1 MKVFAPCFFKDF
13 HCTGS
18 SCADNCCR
26 MGWDIEID
34 DDTYNRYKSLDSA
47 LCQHIT
53 CDGGEHYIKQINGQC
68 PLLDENGLCSVVLR
82 YGEQSISEICTEHP
96 RFYQWFGGYKEAGT
110 GLCCEESARLWLT
123 NAGNIHF
130 SEFHTDEPDDDL
142 GFDPDTLSAVIAAR
156 NVLFDILQSPELS
169 FPQKLKSLLIF
180 GLNTQDIDETT
191 AAADF
196 SELAAAFSDI
206 NNIHSLLSQL
216 GGESSPQD
224 KLTAC
229 EQVLSCFD
237 NLDYMHEL
245 FPAALGRIKS
255 ELKTI
260 IASANTFDKAFPEAE
275 NQLLAVAVYNIF
287 RYVIECAGGAECLPF
302 IVTTILNVWFVRL
315 WDISLWLGGRFD
327 FNAQINAVKEYSK
340 EIEYSDN
347 TASLWESTYTESALC
362 SQNIKTIAEV

>member
-53 CDGGEHYIKQINGQC
+53 CDGGEHYIKQKNGQC
-68 PLLDENGLCSVVLR
+68 PFLDENGLCSVVLR
-82 YGEQSISEICTEHP
+82 YGEQSISEICSEHP

-180 GLNTQDIDETT
+180 GLGALSFVIAT
-191 AAADF
+191 ASGVLFVKFFNLFLKEGNKINPLIGNAGVSAVPDAARISQNVGLEYDP
-196 SELAAAFSDI
+196 S
-206 NNIHSLLSQL
+206 NYLLMQAMGPNVAGVIGS
-216 GGESSPQD
+216 
-224 KLTAC
+224 
-229 EQVLSCFD
+229 
-237 NLDYMHEL
+237 
-245 FPAALGRIKS
+245 
-255 ELKTI
+255 
-260 IASANTFDKAFPEAE
+260 
-275 NQLLAVAVYNIF
+275 AVA
-287 RYVIECAGGAECLPF
+287 AGVL
-302 IVTTILNVWFVRL
+302 
-315 WDISLWLGGRFD
+315 LGFL
-327 FNAQINAVKEYSK
+327 I
-340 EIEYSDN
+340 
-347 TASLWESTYTESALC
+347 
-362 SQNIKTIAEV
+362 

>member
-1 MKVFAPCFFKDF
+1 MKVFAPSFFEDF

-53 CDGGEHYIKQINGQC
+53 CDGGEHYIKQKNGQC

-130 SEFHTDEPDDDL
+130 SEFQTDEPDDDL
-142 GFDPDTLSAVIAAR
+142 GYDPETLSAVIAAR

-169 FPQKLKSLLIF
+169 FPQKLKALLIF

-196 SELAAAFSDI
+196 SELAAAFSDTDYVI
-206 NNIHSLLSQL
+206 SLLSQL

-245 FPAALGRIKS
+245 FP
-255 ELKTI
+255 
-260 IASANTFDKAFPEAE
+260 
-275 NQLLAVAVYNIF
+275 AVAVYNIF

-315 WDISLWLGGRFD
+315 WDISLWLGGKFD
-327 FNAQINAVKEYSK
+327 FNAQITAVKEYSK

-362 SQNIKTIAEV
+362 AQNIKTIAEV

>member
-1 MKVFAPCFFKDF
+1 MNVFAPCFFKDF
-13 HCTGS
+13 RCTGS
-18 SCADNCCR
+18 ACADNCCR

-34 DDTYNRYKSLDSA
+34 DDTYNYYKSLGSGM
-47 LCQHIT
+47 CEHIT
-53 CDGGEHYIKQINGQC
+53 DDGGEHYIKQKNGQC
-68 PLLDENGLCSVVLR
+68 PFHDENGLCSVVR
-82 YGEQSISEICTEHP
+82 RHGEQRLSEICTEHP

-169 FPQKLKSLLIF
+169 FPQKLKALLIF
-180 GLNTQDIDETT
+180 GLNTQDIDEAT

-237 NLDYMHEL
+237 ELDYMKNI
-245 FPAALGRIKS
+245 FPAAQSRIRS
-255 ELKTI
+255 DLARI
-260 IASANTFDKAFPEAE
+260 IAGADAFDKAYPEAQT
-275 NQLLAVAVYNIF
+275 QLLAVAVYNIY
-287 RYVIECAGGAECLPF
+287 RYFIECADGADCLPV
-302 IVTTILNVWFVRL
+302 IVSTILNVWFVRL
-315 WDISLWLGGRFD
+315 WDISLWLDDKFD
-327 FNAQINAVKEYSK
+327 FNAQICAVKEYSK

-347 TASLWESTYTESALC
+347 TPSLRESASTDSRLC
-362 SQNIKTIAEV
+362 ADTLVKLTEV